1 MKLKFKV
8 IIIAVVLMVVLSTNV
23 FAYNVNVTLPTFDVR
38 VNNIEID
45 NENREYPL
53 LVYKNI
59 TYFPMTF
66 HDSHFLGL
74 ETKWDESIG
83 LKINKSENKHGY
95 VDYNSSANK
104 SSYTAVIPYFN
115 VEVNG
120 NSIDNSKEEYP
131 ILVFRNVTY
140 FPLTWRFAV
149 DEFGWDYKFTRE
161 NGLEISN
168 PTHTGLK
175 VTEVKLP
182 VARKRDFHNGAFTV
196 AGDYFYYEGE
206 KGIIYQTPI
215 DNPSV
220 KKSVYELP
228 MWTYGDSYVYPSLE
242 TDETRNFGYGIAML
256 TYHQGGATMGADY
269 KIILNDDGTNETFAV
284 GYLNRKVFGDEF
296 GDITVD
302 VSHFPPPFPNN
313 LTMKREGEE
322 EFKAI
327 GSADYVYGWVKN
339 VEYSRSDDLHKTG
352 GEIIAFAYGRSND
365 LYKIDDEIYLL
376 AYKFNDEKATT
387 GIHRVNI
394 NAGEIIRICE
404 EAVQRFM
411 IEGNMIYFM
420 DIEGYLY
427 KISLVDGNKAEKL
440 TDFVVSDFTVLN
452 NIVYYVSVEDKGLEL
467 FKLGESNS
475 VNPGGRVRELV
486 NTEGYVYCIF
496 EESTTYKF
504 IVFTKTGLQ
513 IFKTNANI
521 RFVSINQNRLFYHK

>member
-8 IIIAVVLMVVLSTNV
+8 IIIAVILMVVLSSNV

-53 LVYKNI
+53 IVYKGI

-66 HDSHFLGL
+66 HDSRFLGL
-74 ETKWDESIG
+74 ETKWDDSTG
-83 LKINKSENKHGY
+83 LKINKSKTKHGY
-95 VDYNSSANK
+95 VDYNSSPYK
-104 SSYTAVIPYFN
+104 SGYIAATPYFSI
-115 VEVNG
+115 EVNG
-120 NSIDNSKEEYP
+120 KSIDNSKEEYP
-131 ILVFRNVTY
+131 LLVFRNVTY

-149 DEFGWDYKFTRE
+149 DEFGWDYKFTQE

-168 PTHTGLK
+168 PKHTGLK

-182 VARKRDFHNGAFTV
+182 VAGKRDFHKGAFTV
-196 AGDYFYYEGE
+196 AGDYIYFEGE

-220 KKSVYELP
+220 KKAVYELP

-242 TDETRNFGYGIAML
+242 TDETRNFGNGIAML
-256 TYHQGGATMGADY
+256 TYHQGGATMGTDY

-284 GYLNRKVFGDEF
+284 GYLNRKVFGDTF
-296 GDITVD
+296 GNITVD

-313 LTMKREGEE
+313 LSMKREGEE

-339 VEYSRSDDLHKTG
+339 IGQSRSDDL
-352 GEIIAFAYGRSND
+352 
-365 LYKIDDEIYLL
+365 YKIDNEIYLL

-394 NAGEIIRICE
+394 NTEETVRICE
-404 EAVQRFM
+404 AAVRKFM
-411 IEGNMIYFM
+411 IERDMIYFM
-420 DIEGYLY
+420 DIDGYLY
-427 KISLVDGNKAEKL
+427 KISLDDGNNAEKL
-440 TDFVVSDFTVLN
+440 TDFTVSDFTVLN

-467 FKLGESNS
+467 FKLGESVS
-475 VNPGGRVRELV
+475 VNPGGRVQELV
-486 NTEGYVYCIF
+486 NKEGYVYCIF
-496 EESTTYKF
+496 EDSAHYKF

-521 RFVSINQNRLFYHK
+521 RFASINQNRLFYHK

>member
-8 IIIAVVLMVVLSTNV
+8 IIFAVILMVVLTSNV
-23 FAYNVNVTLPTFDVR
+23 FAYNANITLPRFDVR
-38 VNNIEID
+38 VNGVKID

-53 LVYKNI
+53 IVYKDI

-66 HDSHFLGL
+66 YDSRFLGL
-74 ETKWDESIG
+74 ETKWDEITG

-104 SSYTAVIPYFN
+104 SSYTAATPYFN

-120 NSIDNSKEEYP
+120 KSIDNSKEKYP
-131 ILVFRNVTY
+131 LLVFRNVTY

-149 DEFGWDYKFTRE
+149 DEFGWDYKFTQE

-168 PTHTGLK
+168 PTHTGLS

-182 VARKRDFHNGAFTV
+182 LAGNRGFHNGAFTV

-215 DNPSV
+215 DNPSF
-220 KKSVYELP
+220 KKTVYELP
-228 MWTYGDSYVYPSLE
+228 MLTHGDSYIYPSLE
-242 TDETRNFGYGIAML
+242 TDENRYFGNGIAML
-256 TYHQGGATMGADY
+256 TYHVGGATMGTDY
-269 KIILNDDGTNETFAV
+269 RIILNDDGTNETFAV
-284 GYLNRKVFGDEF
+284 GYLNRKVFGDTF
-296 GDITVD
+296 GNITVD

-313 LTMKREGEE
+313 LSMKREGDE

-339 VEYSRSDDLHKTG
+339 AGQS
-352 GEIIAFAYGRSND
+352 RSND
-365 LYKIDDEIYLL
+365 LFKIDNEIYLL
-376 AYKFNDEKATT
+376 AYEFNDEKATT

-394 NAGEIIRICE
+394 NTGETFRVCE
-404 EAVQRFM
+404 EAVQRFL

-420 DIEGYLY
+420 DTDGFLY
-427 KISLVDGNKAEKL
+427 KISLVDGKKAEKL
-440 TDFVVSDFTVLN
+440 TDFIVSDFTVLN
-452 NIVYYVSVEDKGLEL
+452 NIVYYVSLEDKGLEL
-467 FKLGESNS
+467 FKLGESIS

-496 EESTTYKF
+496 ENNAPYKL
-504 IVFTKTGLQ
+504 IVFNKTGLQ

-521 RFVSINQNRLFYHK
+521 RFASINLKTFEQDNQF